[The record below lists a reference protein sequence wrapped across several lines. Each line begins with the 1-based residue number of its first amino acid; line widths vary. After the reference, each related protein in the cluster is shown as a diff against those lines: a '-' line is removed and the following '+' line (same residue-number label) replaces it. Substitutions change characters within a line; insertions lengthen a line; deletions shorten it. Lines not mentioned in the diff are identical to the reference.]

1 MGKYARLFL
10 FLLVLVHCSRV
21 QALAGPVQGS
31 VTDASGGVLPRATV
45 RLIDAAGKQ
54 RALVITDSAGRFNI
68 DVTSCTGCSLVATL
82 SGFQPSSKP
91 VNPLAQMNFVLS
103 PAPVSDT
110 VVVTATREAAPA
122 GQVGASVTTFTREE
136 IERRG
141 SILISDLVRETP
153 GVAVIQTGGA
163 GGVTSFFL
171 RGGDSTY
178 TKVLLDGIPLNEP
191 GGTFNFGGLTTTNL
205 ARVEVVRGA
214 QSALYGSDAMSGV
227 IQLVTAK
234 GVTAAPSFA
243 GNIEA
248 GGYGTYRGAGAIG
261 GVSRGWDY
269 SIGAAGTASDN
280 RVPHSR
286 LTNSTFSWTA
296 GGRLT
301 PRIELRTV
309 GRMESGRVGTP
320 GQTAFGS
327 KESDAFFDH
336 RDTAAG
342 ASLTQQLA
350 PLWTHRVAYSYTRT
364 RQDSTNLQTD
374 APYVPAYGAAKAPFA
389 FSDFTYDSN
398 NLLRRQFLT
407 YQVDGRINTRVLQ
420 LVTALVDWDGE
431 RATLTD
437 RMASTVIN
445 AERNNVGV
453 SVQHQFIGRLG
464 SLASS
469 VRAEHND
476 SFGDKWVPRVS
487 GVLIARRASGAWG
500 ELAIKGNAG
509 RGVKEPTILQ
519 SFSPNAYFLGNPDL
533 LPELATTWDAGLSQR
548 FAGDRARIEA
558 TYFDNKYEN
567 QISTRITNFSTFASQ
582 YFNVGD
588 TKARGLELSG
598 EAVIVPA
605 LRVSGGYTFTD
616 SEIVKSTAEFSDV
629 IKTGAWAFRQ
639 PRHSAF
645 VRAAVTA
652 HRVAADLAGQYVG
665 RRVDSD
671 FSSLSPAITSSGQ
684 YWLWNASASMTVN
697 RNIELY
703 ARIQNLGA
711 KDYMEPL
718 GYEAWRR
725 TAHGGVRVRF

>member
-1 MGKYARLFL
+1 MGKLARVFL
-10 FLLVLVHCSRV
+10 FAILLFIPSI
-21 QALAGPVQGS
+21 ALAGPINGS
-31 VTDASGGVLPRATV
+31 VSDSTGAVLPRALV
-45 RLIDAAGKQ
+45 RVLNAAGKEVGSTLTN
-54 RALVITDSAGRFNI
+54 AEGRFVVA
-68 DVTSCTGCSLVATL
+68 DCSGCTIEASLA
-82 SGFQPSSKP
+82 GFKTRSIK
-91 VNPLAQMNFVLS
+91 AGDAARIVLE
-103 PAPVSDT
+103 PAPVSDSI
-110 VVVTATREAAPA
+110 VVTPMREATPA
-122 GQVGASVTTFTREE
+122 GQIGASVTTFTRED
-136 IERRG
+136 IDRRG

-163 GGVTSFFL
+163 GSVTSFFL
-171 RGGDSTY
+171 RGGESNY

-205 ARVEVVRGA
+205 SRVEVVRGA

-227 IQLVTAK
+227 IQLVTAR
-234 GVTAAPSFA
+234 GVSAKPSIV
-243 GNIEA
+243 GNAEA
-248 GGYGTYRGAGAIG
+248 GGYGTYRGAAAVS

-269 SIGAAGTASDN
+269 SIGAAGTATDN

-286 LTNSTFSWTA
+286 LTNNTFSWTA
-296 GGRLT
+296 GGKLT
-301 PRIELRTV
+301 PTVELRTV

-327 KESDAFFDH
+327 LESDAFFDH

-342 ASLTQQLA
+342 ASITQQLTSA
-350 PLWTHRVAYSYTRT
+350 WTHRVAYSFTRT
-364 RQDSTNLQTD
+364 RQDSTNLKTD
-374 APYVPAYGAAKAPFA
+374 PDYVPTFGAAKAPFA

-398 NLLRRQFLT
+398 NLLRRQFLS
-407 YQVDGRINTRVLQ
+407 YQVDGRINTKVTQ

-437 RMASTVIN
+437 RLAKTVVEAS
-445 AERNNVGV
+445 RNNVGV

-487 GVLIARRASGAWG
+487 GVLIAHSGSGRFG
-500 ELAIKGNAG
+500 ETALKANAG

-519 SFSPNAYFLGNPDL
+519 SYSPNAFFLGNPDL
-533 LPELATTWDAGLSQR
+533 LPELSTTWDLGVSQR
-548 FAGDRARIEA
+548 LANDRARIEA
-558 TYFDNKYEN
+558 VYFDNKYKN
-567 QISTRITNFSTFASQ
+567 QISTRTTNFTTFASQ

-588 TKARGLELSG
+588 TNAKGVELTG
-598 EAVIVPA
+598 EAVIVPP

-616 SEIVKSTAEFSDV
+616 SVIIKSTSEFSTV
-629 IKTGAWAFRQ
+629 IKAGAWAFRR

-645 VRAAVTA
+645 VRAAVTKT
-652 HRVAADLAGQYVG
+652 RFEADVDGQYVG
-665 RRVDSD
+665 ERVDSD
-671 FSSLSPAITSSGQ
+671 FSSLVPAITSSGK
-684 YWLWNASASMTVN
+684 YWLWNASASIKIN
-697 RNIELY
+697 RNVDIYGRVL
-703 ARIQNLGA
+703 NLGD

-718 GYEAWRR
+718 GYQAWRR

>member
-1 MGKYARLFL
+1 MGKYARP
-10 FLLVLVHCSRV
+10 FLLAISLFIPSI
-21 QALAGPVQGS
+21 ASAGPVKGS
-31 VTDASGGVLPRATV
+31 VVDSTGGALPRAHIRV
-45 RLIDAAGKQ
+45 IDASSKEIGST
-54 RALVITDSAGRFNI
+54 LTSADGQFVVAECNG
-68 DVTSCTGCSLVATL
+68 CTIEASLT
-82 SGFQPSSKP
+82 GFKPSSTK
-91 VNPLAQMNFVLS
+91 VNTQTQVNIVLE
-103 PAPVSDT
+103 PAPVSEAI
-110 VVVTATREAAPA
+110 VVSATREAAPA
-122 GQVGASVTTFTREE
+122 ANVGASVTVFTASD

-153 GVAVIQTGGA
+153 GVSIIQTGGA
-163 GGVTSFFL
+163 GGQTSLFL
-171 RGGDSTY
+171 RGGESTY

-191 GGTFNFGGLTTTNL
+191 GGTFNFSGLTTTNL

-234 GVTAAPSFA
+234 GLAARPSFA
-243 GNIEA
+243 GNVEA
-248 GGYGTYRGAGAIG
+248 GSYGTYRGAGALG

-269 SIGAAGTASDN
+269 SIGAAGTATDN

-286 LTNSTFSWTA
+286 LTNNTFSWTA
-296 GGRLT
+296 GGPLA
-301 PRIELRTV
+301 PGVELRTV

-342 ASLTQQLA
+342 ASLTQQLTTS
-350 PLWTHRVAYSYTRT
+350 WTHRAAYSFTRT
-364 RQDSTNLQTD
+364 RQDSTNLNAD
-374 APYVPAYGAAKAPFA
+374 PPYTPAFGAATAPFA
-389 FSDFTYDSN
+389 FSDFTYDAN

-407 YQVDGRINTRVLQ
+407 YQIDGRINTRVMQ

-437 RMASTVIN
+437 RLAKTVVG
-445 AERNNVGV
+445 AARNNIGI
-453 SVQHQFIGRLG
+453 SVQHQLIGRRG
-464 SLASS
+464 SIASS
-469 VRAEHND
+469 MRAEHND
-476 SFGDKWVPRVS
+476 SFGDKWVPRIS
-487 GVLIARRASGAWG
+487 GVLIAHAGSGTWG

-519 SFSPNAYFLGNPDL
+519 SFSPNMFFLGNPAL
-533 LPELATTWDAGLSQR
+533 LPELATTWDLGVSQR
-548 FAGDRARIEA
+548 FAGDRARIDA

-567 QISTRITNFSTFASQ
+567 QISTRTTNFSTFASQ

-588 TKARGLELSG
+588 TTARGLELSG

-605 LRVSGGYTFTD
+605 LRVAGGYTFTD
-616 SEIVKSTAEFSDV
+616 SEIVKSTSEFSTV
-629 IKTGAWAFRQ
+629 IKAGAWAFRR

-645 VRAAVTA
+645 VRAAVTS
-652 HRVAADLAGQYVG
+652 HRVAADLDGQYVG
-665 RRVDSD
+665 ERVDSD
-671 FSSLSPAITSSGQ
+671 FSSLSPAITSSGK
-684 YWLWNASASMTVN
+684 YWLWNASASIKVN
-697 RNIELY
+697 RNIEVY
-703 ARIQNLGA
+703 GRIQNLGD

-725 TAHGGVRVRF
+725 TAHGGLRVRS